1 MATDKQVLDFGRSW
15 IEMAKGDPELP
26 LNVSEESINSVQTLI
41 ASLDEKETSPEYV
54 DQALIGLAV
63 YMGDMLR
70 KKFPSFEYIILYGDG
85 GVVDEVQLNNGKMEI
100 NLFSWVNKCIVNPES
115 DNVANKYKAVVK
127 MLSQAKI

>member
-15 IEMAKGDPELP
+15 IEMAKGDSELP
-26 LNVSEESINSVQTLI
+26 LDSSEESVNSVQTLI
-41 ASLDEKETSPEYV
+41 ASLDEEKTSPEYV

-70 KKFPSFEYIILYGDG
+70 KKFPNFDYIILYGDG
-85 GVVDEVQLNNGKMEI
+85 GVVDEIQLNNGEMEI

-115 DNVANKYKAVVK
+115 D
-127 MLSQAKI
+127 